1 MDDVLVHPT
10 LYCDATSLNLFRKSI
25 VVWMLFGCC
34 FSSCTLIKF
43 RYDYKVTIMSD
54 ISKGTE
60 VDVCVAS
67 GAGERTSEETLVSII
82 TDSTKNGSTEPIK
95 KAVVTAAFLIE
106 KSKCDS
112 IGKLERIDGWDYI
125 MFTNDSSKVVAP
137 GWDIRQIDPPFS
149 KGVYCAKYVK
159 WMTHLYLPEYDIIMW
174 IDGFAMPNPRK
185 KDALDSIAIKLAGDP
200 YSLPIILR
208 KHPYLT
214 TVESELNEC
223 IRLKKIDETMKTTV
237 LSHFKDTGYDVSTK
251 SLYWT
256 EYIIKNNRSTIMRE
270 FSTEMFSLLMNLC
283 YRDQVCFPYMLW
295 KFGVELPA
303 DKHIVNDLSTWNGA
317 KINHE
322 YI

>member
-1 MDDVLVHPT
+1 
-10 LYCDATSLNLFRKSI
+10 
-25 VVWMLFGCC
+25 
-34 FSSCTLIKF
+34 
-43 RYDYKVTIMSD
+43 MSD

-60 VDVCVAS
+60 VDADVERETQTELRTNISS
-67 GAGERTSEETLVSII
+67 GAGEGAGAGAEAGEPVSSHLPGKDVVTECETESA
-82 TDSTKNGSTEPIK
+82 TDSTPIGLTEPLR

-106 KSKCDS
+106 KTKCDS

-125 MFTNDSSKVVAP
+125 MFTNDASKVVAP

-149 KGVYCAKYVK
+149 KGVYCAKHIK
-159 WMTHLYLPEYDIIMW
+159 WMTHLYVPEYDIIMW

-185 KDALDSIAIKLAGDP
+185 KDALDSIAIKLAGEP

-223 IRLKKIDETMKTTV
+223 IRLKKIDGIMKTTV

-256 EYIIKNNRSTIMRE
+256 EYIIKNNRSPIMRE
-270 FSTEMFSLLMNLC
+270 FSTEMFNLLMDVC

-295 KFGVELPA
+295 KFGIELPA
-303 DKHIVNDLSTWNGA
+303 EKHIVNDLSTWNGA
-317 KINHE
+317 KINHN
-322 YI
+322 YV